1 MKLREMS
8 LFFKIPPWV
17 FGAYLISSFL
27 VSRMSI
33 LFLALVML
41 ASPAKTLSSSD
52 ILSSCSIY
60 KIRNYYPKE
69 NDIRKYCN
77 VSTPAVL
84 IPAMLFKYDSDCYTV
99 YKSILN
105 SLLIPCRI
113 YDKLKALGSTSILH
127 VLGKCLQAPDVRRGI
142 GQMTDGCM
150 NGLVWFVSARKFCEF
165 SILPISLHILHK
177 SLFLESIL

>member
-1 MKLREMS
+1 MKHVHLYVHTRHQVDHIIIFFVCVSVLYKSYFKIHCISMKLREMS

-60 KIRNYYPKE
+60 KMRNYYPKE

-84 IPAMLFKYDSDCYTV
+84 IPAMLLKYDSDCYTV
-99 YKSILN
+99 YKSIIN

-113 YDKLKALGSTSILH
+113 YDKPKALGSTSILH
-127 VLGKCLQAPDVRRGI
+127 V
-142 GQMTDGCM
+142 
-150 NGLVWFVSARKFCEF
+150 
-165 SILPISLHILHK
+165 
-177 SLFLESIL
+177 